1 MPGAKPVGTMAVAD
15 FQQGQCL
22 ETTVTMSP
30 GKCYSVIATAAPSV
44 QDVDLTLATT
54 VAPPHGMAADSSVGP
69 TAVIGAAPDCFEW
82 ALPTAGT
89 MKVIV
94 FVPAGQGV
102 VAAQVFEK

>member
-1 MPGAKPVGTMAVAD
+1 MPGAKPVGTTAVAD

-22 ETTVTMSP
+22 EMTLTMSP

-44 QDVDLTLATT
+44 QDLELTLATT
-54 VAPPHGMAADSSVGP
+54 MALSRAMAADGSVGP

-94 FVPAGQGV
+94 FVPVGHGV